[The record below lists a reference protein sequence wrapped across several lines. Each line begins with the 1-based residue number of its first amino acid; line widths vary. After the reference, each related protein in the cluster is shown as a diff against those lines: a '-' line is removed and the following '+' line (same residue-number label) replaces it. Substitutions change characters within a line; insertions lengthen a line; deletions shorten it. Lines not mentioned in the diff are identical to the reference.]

1 MSFKVVPF
9 PFPLP
14 EHEGS
19 SLWYLLWKPGLVS
32 GYRSHKTVRVPIW
45 LIPPLEFLTLRLD
58 CTEQPIIISYYS
70 IGCHGS
76 VCSWVTAL
84 VNWCSL
90 YLPICLSNLK
100 GSCLRCVLTSLK
112 DPRRVVD
119 FPDCSVFYLLLGWSG
134 DFQASPMQNGNL
146 EVQLIILTSWKMALK
161 LLWWG
166 KNQGLKAPWE

>member
-119 FPDCSVFYLLLGWSG
+119 FPDCSVFLFIVRMEWWLPSFSHAEWEPRSAAYNFDLLKDG
-134 DFQASPMQNGNL
+134 L
-146 EVQLIILTSWKMALK
+146 EVALV
-161 LLWWG
+161 G
-166 KNQGLKAPWE
+166 KKIKD